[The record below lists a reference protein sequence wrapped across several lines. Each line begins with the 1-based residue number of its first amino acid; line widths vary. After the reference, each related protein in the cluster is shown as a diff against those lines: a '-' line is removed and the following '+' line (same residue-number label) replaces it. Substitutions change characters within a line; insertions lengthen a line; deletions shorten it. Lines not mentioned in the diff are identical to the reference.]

1 MTSQS
6 SRSLNRTSSSHA
18 LWSSLALALTLL
30 APAGLRAQQSDTAS
44 TTARADST
52 PRPATHQVKKGD
64 TLWDLARIYL
74 GDPFLWPEIYRLNT
88 DVVEDPH
95 WIYPGE
101 TLRLPGATLGEPAVA
116 VASNTPDQQGVEPAD
131 TGVTEMEVESSGPT
145 LFHRAPNRR
154 VGGSTLQNGSPL
166 DPGPAVRPG
175 EYYAAPFVIGD
186 RERKR
191 SGSLV
196 ASTVIPGI
204 AAAHDRSVF
213 QHEER
218 VYMDAGKQGTP
229 SVGDHYL
236 VYRDGPDLPGVGQ
249 VVVPTGVV
257 VVETAGRDEAATVRI
272 IRQFE
277 SVELGQHVM
286 PLEEFVP
293 PKRVALTPVSEGPSS
308 KILWIHEEPEL
319 ASLQSYFIVAVGE
332 REGVKLGDEFNVY
345 RERVKLEGGVRLP
358 AEQIAVAH
366 VVRVTDRATTLVVT
380 GQRHPAI
387 REGARTQLAARMP

>member
-6 SRSLNRTSSSHA
+6 SRSPHRTSSSHA
-18 LWSSLALALTLL
+18 LWSSLALALVLF
-30 APAGLRAQQSDTAS
+30 APAGVRAQQSDSAATARTD
-44 TTARADST
+44 TTARPS
-52 PRPATHQVKKGD
+52 THQVKNGD

-101 TLRLPGATLGEPAVA
+101 MLRLPGATLAEPGIA
-116 VASNTPDQQGVEPAD
+116 VASNTPDQGEPAD
-131 TGVTEMEVESSGPT
+131 TGVTEMEVASSGPT
-145 LFHRAPNRR
+145 LFHRLPTHR
-154 VGGSTLQNGSPL
+154 VGASTLQDGSPL

-196 ASTVIPGI
+196 ASTEIAGI
-204 AAAHDRSVF
+204 ASARERSVF

-218 VYMDAGKQGTP
+218 VYMNLGGSTTP

-257 VVETAGRDEAATVRI
+257 VVEAAGRDEAATVRI
-272 IRQFE
+272 VKQFE
-277 SVELGQHVM
+277 SVEIGQRVM
-286 PLEEFVP
+286 PLDEFVP
-293 PKRVALTPVSEGPSS
+293 PKRVALTPVDLGPSA

-319 ASLQSYFIVAVGE
+319 ASLQSYFIVAVGA
-332 REGVKLGDEFNVY
+332 REGVKLGDEFHVY
-345 RERVKLEGGVRLP
+345 RERKKLEDGVRIP
-358 AEQIAVAH
+358 
-366 VVRVTDRATTLVVT
+366 
-380 GQRHPAI
+380 
-387 REGARTQLAARMP
+387 